1 MVEGRGCWDVLFRV
15 VNSNTVVQTAY
26 LVFFCLPVQ
35 GGKDIAHEPVC
46 EQEIQ

>member
-1 MVEGRGCWDVLFRV
+1 MGSEGHWNVLFRV
-15 VNSNTVVQTAY
+15 VNSNIVVEAAY
-26 LVFFCLPVQ
+26 EAFLFCVPVQ